1 VTLVCIFRAIGRKLK
16 QLRRLISETTRVRT
30 EIDAAMNKRNFEEAI
45 ALCGQGLCI
54 DKEAKKLMA
63 EMHGRRAR
71 AYAALA
77 KLQLRGAHSASPAN
91 EEVAA
96 AASSPKELSVAS
108 WRRVLQD
115 CNSCL
120 YYEGTSVATILL
132 KCDALQSLE
141 KYEDAVS
148 ELEAIY
154 SSSLGHDDPQVRE
167 KLQQAQRLL
176 KKSKRVNL
184 YDILGLQRGELSTDK
199 EISMA
204 YKKMAL
210 KW

>member
-1 VTLVCIFRAIGRKLK
+1 MFLFLPRTIGKKLK
-16 QLRRLISETTRVRT
+16 QLRRLISETTRIRT
-30 EIDAAMNKRNFEEAI
+30 EIDTAMNKRDFEQAI
-45 ALCGQGLCI
+45 TLCTQGLCI

-77 KLQLRGAHSASPAN
+77 KLQLRGPHSAVPST
-91 EEVAA
+91 EEDS
-96 AASSPKELSVAS
+96 AASSPKALSMAS
-108 WRRVLQD
+108 WKRVLQD

-148 ELEAIY
+148 ELEAIH
-154 SSSLGHDDPQVRE
+154 STSLGHDDPQVRE

-176 KKSKRVNL
+176 KKSKRINL
-184 YDILGLQRGELSTDK
+184 YDVLGLQRGELSTDK
-199 EISMA
+199 EISIA